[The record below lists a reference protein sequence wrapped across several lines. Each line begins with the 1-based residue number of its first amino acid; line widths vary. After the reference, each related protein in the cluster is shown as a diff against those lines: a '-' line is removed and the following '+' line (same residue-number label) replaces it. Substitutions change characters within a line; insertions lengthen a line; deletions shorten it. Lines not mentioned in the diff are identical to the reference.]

1 MAVFY
6 PVRVHNIENLKNR
19 FCEFF
24 YRTKMYCGVVLAA
37 QLCLSLCDPMDCSL
51 QAPLPIGFLRQEYW
65 SGVPFPPPEH
75 LP

>member
-6 PVRVHNIENLKNR
+6 SVRIHNIENLKNG

-24 YRTKMYCGVVLAA
+24 YRTKMYCGVVLVA

-51 QAPLPIGFLRQEYW
+51 QAPLPMGFLRQEYW
-65 SGVPFPPPEH
+65 SGVPFRPPEH